1 MAAVDRLR
9 SVGVRVL
16 GAVVN
21 GVDGTAARRQYASPL
36 PA

>member
-1 MAAVDRLR
+1 
-9 SVGVRVL
+9 VL

-21 GVDGTAARRQYASPL
+21 GVDGTPMRRMYSSPL